1 MCLRGLRLNEC
12 TSVSGGM
19 TTTHTDHAR
28 MNNNCEGF
36 VAARNTKGNKRRG
49 KVLVKSTGSKIT
61 ETGETSMKRRHIFNK
76 NPKDYF
82 WLVSYPEPRKK

>member
-28 MNNNCEGF
+28 MNINCEEF
-36 VAARNTKGNKRRG
+36 VKSQNTMGIKRRG
-49 KVLVKSTGSKIT
+49 KVSVDSKVQEMGKWKKTGLRV
-61 ETGETSMKRRHIFNK
+61 RRQLQK
-76 NPKDYF
+76 
-82 WLVSYPEPRKK
+82 VRQQQKKQNTNVPCY